1 MSRSFKRHPGDGVCK
16 YRSNK
21 RDKRAANG
29 LLRARNREMM
39 NALRDIV
46 DFEVLEEVADGLSF
60 YNKPSQV
67 SDVWSF
73 NSDGFK
79 WHGEWVQE
87 CREAALEALNNGDEG
102 LWREN
107 LANIRSIMGK

>member
-1 MSRSFKRHPGDGVCK
+1 MSRSFKRNPGDGVCK

-21 RDKRAANG
+21 QNKREANG
-29 LLRARNREMM
+29 ALRARNRERLHNLKNIM
-39 NALRDIV
+39 D
-46 DFEVLEEVADGLSF
+46 LELLEDVADGLPF
-60 YNKPSQV
+60 YDKPREV
-67 SDVWSF
+67 LDVWGF

-87 CREAALEALNNGDEG
+87 CRKAALDALVNGDED